1 MTVKYVGNFWI
12 SLEMSLINY
21 KLKLKLK
28 WAKYCVLSA
37 AGNDNITNNND
48 NDIIFA
54 IKDTKL
60 HVHVVA
66 LSARGNPKLTKF
78 HRKGFERSIYWNKYK
93 RKSENKNTIREHINF
108 LQSNLVGVNRLFVLV
123 YANHGDNAKSFK
135 NNVQKCYLP
144 KGIIKSYNVII
155 NGENVHDQEI
165 DSNIKWYEEIWN
177 LTTG

>member
-66 LSARGNPKLTKF
+66 LSARDNPKLTKF

-123 YANHGDNAKSFK
+123 YANHGENGKSFK
-135 NNVQKCYLP
+135 NNVQKYYLP
-144 KGIIKSYNVII
+144 KGVIKSYNFII
-155 NGENVHDQEI
+155 NGENVYDQEI
-165 DSNIKWYEEIWN
+165 DSNIKRYEEIRN